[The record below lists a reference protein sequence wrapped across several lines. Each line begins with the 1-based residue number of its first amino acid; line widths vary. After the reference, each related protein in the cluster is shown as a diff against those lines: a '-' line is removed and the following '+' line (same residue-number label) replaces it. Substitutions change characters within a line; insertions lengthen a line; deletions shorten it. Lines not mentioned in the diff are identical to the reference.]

1 MIPRLGAIG
10 RRPLGC
16 DASFAGRLH
25 RLQNRTTNDG
35 RKHLASLPET
45 IDVRP
50 TLTNRPTTLVIVL
63 DATYCTRRR
72 YYTSRG
78 VYFRS
83 VNWLTSM

>member
-25 RLQNRTTNDG
+25 RLQNCTTYDG
-35 RKHLASLPET
+35 RKHLASLPEA

-50 TLTNRPTTLVIVL
+50 TLTKRPTTLVITL
-63 DATYCTRRR
+63 DATYCTRPR
-72 YYTSRG
+72 YYISCG
-78 VYFRS
+78 VYFCS